1 MGKGLDQRDTLHG
14 QIVRHLDKALAL
26 ADQAELMLA
35 GARIAHII
43 DDLRDAETKDPRSHS
58 NNDSS
63 HHWHR
68 MSG

>member
-1 MGKGLDQRDTLHG
+1 MEKGPNQRRILHG

-43 DDLRDAETKDPRSHS
+43 DDLRYAETKDPRSRS
-58 NNDSS
+58 NIDSS